1 MSNVIVHLNH
11 TEKENATQELM
22 SMYEKVCFN
31 MKSPLSKSVIDLYTL
46 YDYLSFV
53 LTMHLLDTHIAAP
66 TANSAKLEHA
76 MHNVQTI
83 HDPVLFLSF
92 FFENGKMLKNVNLE
106 GAMLAAGFSETEKSL
121 WRRIMS
127 NHFKLTP

>member
-22 SMYEKVCFN
+22 SMYEKVCFH

-53 LTMHLLDTHIAAP
+53 LTMHLLETQIAAP
-66 TANSAKLEHA
+66 PANSAKLEHA
-76 MHNVQTI
+76 MHSVQSI
-83 HDPVLFLSF
+83 HDPVLFLSV
-92 FFENGKMLKNVNLE
+92 FFENGKMPKNVNLE
-106 GAMLAAGFSETEKSL
+106 GAMLAAGFSETEKNL

-127 NHFKLTP
+127 NHFKPTP